1 MTTMMMVSILTQS
14 LLLSLFV
21 HILLI
26 FHLLLYH
33 LPQNLLSSYYVGN
46 LSMVVRT
53 ELHSWLNKRGSDQF
67 MNIYSLNEWDSR
79 FSGGIVWRQKIDQQR
94 GAVLATELKNNSCK
108 LAKWTAQSILS
119 GADNMKLGYVSRTL
133 NTNQFEHQILATQFF
148 KPRDLAAQI
157 NLNVNNMWG
166 IVKMICDLGKPTLSS
181 WLCYYNNDDEDEEY
195 TNLYLCF
202 LLFLFI
208 FSSLSTSFSFSH
220 YTLIVITVLTK
231 EDGKFVLM
239 KDPNKAT
246 LRLYLLPEGALDE
259 EEEEEEEEDD
269 DDEEEGD
276 DGEKE
281 SAK

>member
-1 MTTMMMVSILTQS
+1 
-14 LLLSLFV
+14 
-21 HILLI
+21 
-26 FHLLLYH
+26 
-33 LPQNLLSSYYVGN
+33 
-46 LSMVVRT
+46 MVVRT

-166 IVKMICDLGKPTLSS
+166 IVKMICDLGKPALSS
-181 WLCYYNNDDEDEEY
+181 WLYYYNNDDEDEEY
-195 TNLYLCF
+195 TNLLLLCF

-208 FSSLSTSFSFSH
+208 YSSLSTSFSVSH

-259 EEEEEEEEDD
+259 EEEEDDDGDD
-269 DDEEEGD
+269 DDEEGD
-276 DGEKE
+276 NGEKE